1 MEIATSSAAI
11 EMQQEPRQ
19 SCALATIGWP
29 NNTPHPNAE
38 AMKVLALLDQVRGG
52 RKVGR
57 TGGQVGRWVGGR
69 VFLFLWIIPPR
80 LTTTCPV
87 CYFLYLDHFILR
99 FPEPFTMRFP
109 LLLSTQISSCELR
122 SARTQLAAAA
132 TTIPPCFTSPHQSAT
147 YAMGPHVFTAK
158 ESSSCAG
165 EQDQSVNR
173 LHTLLMGPAGTTAGH
188 HSQQQGATHSSATLF
203 QASLPVTRRTT
214 MTSGACALD
223 QQHELAMGPM
233 LRLLM
238 EAPMSR
244 CVGD

>member
-1 MEIATSSAAI
+1 M
-11 EMQQEPRQ
+11 
-19 SCALATIGWP
+19 G
-29 NNTPHPNAE
+29 
-38 AMKVLALLDQVRGG
+38 
-52 RKVGR
+52 GR
-57 TGGQVGRWVGGR
+57 TGI
-69 VFLFLWIIPPR
+69 FTP
-80 LTTTCPV
+80 
-87 CYFLYLDHFILR
+87 LDHTPSSYHNMPSMLFSLPR
-99 FPEPFTMRFP
+99 PFHPEIPRTIHYEIPIAPM
-109 LLLSTQISSCELR
+109 QISSCELR

-132 TTIPPCFTSPHQSAT
+132 TTVPCFTSPLQSAT

-165 EQDQSVNR
+165 DQDQSVNH

-188 HSQQQGATHSSATLF
+188 HSRQQATHSSATLF
-203 QASLPVTRRTT
+203 QACLPATRRTT
-214 MTSGACALD
+214 MTSGACAPD